1 MFDELLAA
9 MNKQEQEDFAKLNE
23 LYDSF
28 LTEEEAGNSDK
39 AMQIHKQIAKLEKEM
54 GLR

>member
-1 MFDELLAA
+1 MFDELLEA
-9 MNKQEQEDFAKLNE
+9 MIKQEQEDFAKLNE

-28 LTEEEAGNSDK
+28 LTEEEAGNFDK
-39 AMQIHKQIAKLEKEM
+39 AMPIYEQIVKLEKEM